1 QRRRSHD
8 VAKANERAQMM
19 QRHLEFLLPFHID
32 AHGIVFQMRVSIRCH
47 DIKCVEYL
55 IHCVL
60 QFVKFIQVIESYN
73 MTTLNIRLT
82 EQIEQRLSEEAERE
96 NKTRSEIARDALN
109 WYLLEIEK
117 KRFMNQLLE
126 EART

>member
-1 QRRRSHD
+1 
-8 VAKANERAQMM
+8 
-19 QRHLEFLLPFHID
+19 
-32 AHGIVFQMRVSIRCH
+32 
-47 DIKCVEYL
+47 
-55 IHCVL
+55 
-60 QFVKFIQVIESYN
+60 

-117 KRFMNQLLE
+117 KRFMDQLLE
-126 EART
+126 EARAAYSNDSIRQEAQAMAEEFLPVENAMLENVEGRISGDLSHAESPEKWWK